1 MWYRKVHNFL
11 IIQKHFIIYQINK
24 SQGSA
29 YDTTVEINGTE
40 EQKAKARQ
48 IIEDLTI
55 PVGDYQKWGNQQACM
70 SKTVNNDPPPPINWG
85 QLKAQNE
92 AFQIAKFADLPE
104 IKKNFYREN
113 KKIAQMDPSDVAE
126 IR

>member
-1 MWYRKVHNFL
+1 MTFWNIF
-11 IIQKHFIIYQINK
+11 QINK
-24 SQGSA
+24 SQDSS
-29 YDTTVEINGTE
+29 YDTTVEISGTE
-40 EQKAKARQ
+40 EQKAKAKQ

-55 PVGDYQKWGNQQACM
+55 PAGDYQRWGDKQARM
-70 SKTVNNDPPPPINWG
+70 SEAVNNDPHPPINWG

-104 IKKNFYREN
+104 IRKNFYREN
-113 KKIAQMDPSDVAE
+113 TKIAQMNPSDVAE